1 MHDHVAVAADNVSVR
16 VQATA
21 RLGLLLGRRVPD
33 RGPDILPAATEV
45 RSVSAAEAVGCRGH
59 FLTRGLLFTREVSLH
74 FWRMAASF
82 LLHEFECSDVAGW
95 SLRPGDS
102 PLVGG
107 RAAVG
112 AGAAVVDRGASG
124 FERLGLGRP
133 A

>member
-1 MHDHVAVAADNVSVR
+1 MHDLAVAVDNVSVR

-33 RGPDILPAATEV
+33 RGPDILRAAIEV
-45 RSVSAAEAVGCRGH
+45 RSVPAVEAVGCRGH
-59 FLTRGLLFTREVSLH
+59 FLTRGRPERSADCCGLLFTREVSLH

-107 RAAVG
+107 RAVAG
-112 AGAAVVDRGASG
+112 AGAAVVDR
-124 FERLGLGRP
+124 
-133 A
+133 